1 MALVVKNNMAALNT
15 LNIMGKNNKALS
27 SSLQKVSSGM
37 KINSAA
43 DNPAGYAISERMR
56 TQIRS
61 LDQDNQNAQNGQNM
75 LKTAEGAVSSTVE
88 ILKTLKEKVLDAA
101 NDTNTTY
108 DRKTMQDYLDQAV
121 DQIND
126 NASTTYNGQL
136 LVDGSKNKEQ
146 SATKVVYSNAS
157 FSTNVSFTSALTN
170 LHDRN
175 GGKLDI
181 QSSDKLSVSFVSN
194 GKTFTTTIT
203 VGSLTSKVG
212 GDTLQDVFKLA
223 NSLVTG
229 SASAVANIGK
239 FNTNAT
245 DATAK
250 SGDMH
255 ATSVIGQTAEGVT
268 MYTADGKNVL
278 SVAASVAGLSGNIS
292 GFTLSVTGT
301 DGNIKKS
308 VDSILDAWDEQIG
321 AQDKSNDNAITMQ
334 IGTKSNQAIR
344 VGLSDM
350 RARAL
355 GLQGVSPDGRVQNL
369 DITTRA
375 NANAS
380 INVLDNAVQK
390 ALKEQ
395 TKIGSVESRLD
406 YTQDNLTTQSENVQA
421 SESTIRDAN
430 MAKEMTEYT
439 KNNVLMQASQAM
451 LAQANQSSQNIL
463 QLLQ

>member
-1 MALVVKNNMAALNT
+1 MSLVVKNNMSALNT
-15 LNIMGKNNKALS
+15 LNIMGRNSKALS
-27 SSLQKVSSGM
+27 SSLEKVSSGM

-61 LDQDNQNAQNGQNM
+61 LDQDNTNAQNGQNM
-75 LKTAEGAVSSTVE
+75 LKTAEGSVSSTVD

-108 DRKTMQDYLDQAV
+108 DRQTMQDYLDQAV

-126 NASTTYNGQL
+126 NANTTYNGQL
-136 LVDGSKNKEQ
+136 LIDGSKDKQ
-146 SATKVVYSNAS
+146 MDKDTAVVYSNS
-157 FSTNVSFTSALTN
+157 SLSTTTDFSTALTALYN
-170 LHDRN
+170 RN
-175 GGKLDI
+175 GQKLDI
-181 QSSDKLSVSFVSN
+181 QSADKLSISFVSN
-194 GKTFTTTIT
+194 GKTFTTSVT
-203 VGSLTSKVG
+203 VSSLGSAAGLK
-212 GDTLQDVFKLA
+212 DVFTLA
-223 NSLVTG
+223 NSIAGVSGTANVGEFATG
-229 SASAVANIGK
+229 SVH
-239 FNTNAT
+239 TN
-245 DATAK
+245 
-250 SGDMH
+250 
-255 ATSVIGQTAEGVT
+255 SVIGTTAEGVT
-268 MYTADGKNVL
+268 MYTADGSSVL
-278 SVAASVAGLSGNIS
+278 SIASSTAGLAGNIA
-292 GFTLSVTGT
+292 GFTISITGT

-308 VDSILDAWDEQIG
+308 VNSVLDAWDEQIS
-321 AQDKSNDNAITMQ
+321 AQDKSGDNAITMQ

-355 GLQGVSPDGRVQNL
+355 GLQGVSSDGRVQNL

-421 SESTIRDAN
+421 SESTIRDSN

-451 LAQANQSSQNIL
+451 LAQANQSSQNVL
-463 QLLQ
+463 QLLR

>member
-1 MALVVKNNMAALNT
+1 MGLVVKNNMSAINT
-15 LNIMGKNNKALS
+15 LNIMGKNSSALS
-27 SSLQKVSSGM
+27 KSLQKVSSGM

-61 LDQDNQNAQNGQNM
+61 LDQDNQNAKNGQNM
-75 LKTAEGAVSSTVE
+75 LKTAEGSVSSTVD

-101 NDTNTTY
+101 NDTNTTF
-108 DRKTMQDYLDQAV
+108 DRNTIQDYMNQAI

-126 NASTTYNGQL
+126 NANASYNGKL
-136 LVDGSKNKEQ
+136 LVDGSMNKQ
-146 SATKVVYSNAS
+146 TTGATVTYSNES
-157 FSTNVSFTSALTN
+157 LDKTTTFTSGLTG
-170 LHDRN
+170 LKDRN
-175 GGKLDI
+175 GNSLNILEKDT
-181 QSSDKLSVSFVSN
+181 VSISYVVN
-194 GKTFTTTIT
+194 GKTMTTSFS
-203 VGSLTSKVG
+203 VGSSSLE
-212 GDTLQDVFKLA
+212 DVFKSVTSA
-223 NSLVTG
+223 TGYGDFAKGVSFGNSYA
-229 SASAVANIGK
+229 ASTIG
-239 FNTNAT
+239 T
-245 DATAK
+245 
-250 SGDMH
+250 
-255 ATSVIGQTAEGVT
+255 TAENL
-268 MYTADGKNVL
+268 MMHTADGTSVL
-278 SVAASVAGLSGNIS
+278 SISSSSMGVGGNIA
-292 GFTLSVTGT
+292 GFTISITGT
-301 DGNIKKS
+301 DGNVKKS
-308 VDSILDAWDEQIG
+308 VNSKLDSWSEQIS
-321 AQDKSNDNAITMQ
+321 AQDKSNDNAVTMQ
-334 IGTKSNQAIR
+334 IGTKANQSIR

-350 RARAL
+350 RAQAL
-355 GLQGVSPDGRVQNL
+355 GLQGVSTDGSVQNL

-421 SESTIRDAN
+421 SESTIRDAD

>member
-1 MALVVKNNMAALNT
+1 MALVVKNNMSALNT
-15 LNIMGKNNKALS
+15 LNIMNQNNSALS
-27 SSLQKVSSGM
+27 KSLQKVSSGM

-56 TQIRS
+56 VQIRS

-75 LKTAEGAVSSTVE
+75 LKTAEGAVSSTVD

-108 DRKTMQDYLDQAV
+108 DRQTIQDYLDQAV

-126 NASTTYNGQL
+126 NANTTYNGKM
-136 LVDGSKNKEQ
+136 LVDGSMNKAI
-146 SATKVVYSNAS
+146 SSGSTVTYSNES
-157 FSTNVSFTSALTN
+157 MSTATSFTSNLTALQ
-170 LHDRN
+170 DRN
-175 GGKLDI
+175 GNSLNILAQDTVT
-181 QSSDKLSVSFVSN
+181 VSYVTN
-194 GKTFTTTIT
+194 GKTMTTSFS
-203 VGSLTSKVG
+203 VGTGTTLASVFNSVTSATGYSSFANGVSFGTSYSSSQVG
-212 GDTLQDVFKLA
+212 T
-223 NSLVTG
+223 
-229 SASAVANIGK
+229 
-239 FNTNAT
+239 
-245 DATAK
+245 
-250 SGDMH
+250 
-255 ATSVIGQTAEGVT
+255 TAENL
-268 MYTADGKNVL
+268 MMHTADGTSVL
-278 SVAASVAGLSGNIS
+278 SISSSAAGVTGNIS
-292 GFTLSVTGT
+292 GFTISITGT
-301 DGNIKKS
+301 DGNVKKS
-308 VDSILDAWDEQIG
+308 VNSVLDNWGEQIS
-321 AQDKSNDNAITMQ
+321 AQDKSNDNAINMQ
-334 IGTKSNQAIR
+334 IGTKSSQTIR

-355 GLQGVSPDGRVQNL
+355 GLQGVSSDGSVQNL
-369 DITTRA
+369 DVTTRA

-395 TKIGSVESRLD
+395 TKIGSVENRLD
-406 YTQDNLTTQSENVQA
+406 YTQSNLTTQSENVQA

-451 LAQANQSSQNIL
+451 LAQANSSSQNVL